1 MAIYYQ
7 EAGPYEKFLQTQSFV
22 KDINGQIRET
32 GERLRYTISEDAKK
46 LIASNEILAETFGSG
61 FNRINGTL
69 EWGFGRLEYA
79 MQNVESAIDSLHSML
94 DDRLGHMLHYMEIQ
108 IMLQKGIWKELRIPD
123 FKKEQRYYIQKGY
136 DLYLDRLVEP
146 ALKSLLQAEA
156 SEEDFSEFRVLETIG
171 HIYIGESECY
181 NAEKALDYFIRAAR
195 FAEPE
200 RKNPKKAAE
209 YYMHASWAAYL
220 LRNFNKAIELVQKSI
235 NLNPRLSR
243 SHYFLAKY
251 NACLCNTD
259 NSVNALEKAIRFDRN
274 YCILVDIDGDFN
286 NVRDG
291 VLLAFDKLKNDAKI
305 RAKQALDNADQPLN
319 DLEVWGAADKTAALA
334 VHSLAKA
341 LEKYASDTFF
351 GYLDV
356 LPLTQTA
363 IKNAQDAVN
372 AQKQL
377 LDAEYKSS
385 LSKLEHTLREAAG
398 YDAYQHV
405 EQEFVEASK
414 MMDKIKRSSRWDDF
428 QSWKKVH
435 KVILNAQE
443 LAEKALTVA
452 KEEFGIETQKRAKR
466 KEAIRWVK
474 ILSPL
479 AYSLV
484 ALIFFPLL
492 IWPPDN
498 AIVIVAT
505 VLGLAVLVSI
515 LNGDI
520 KSFIAFLLIVLAA
533 SIPMAIVEW
542 IAGESTWLGVFEAI
556 LLGSIGSFLV
566 SKAK

>member
-22 KDINGQIRET
+22 KDINGQVKET
-32 GERLRYTISEDAKK
+32 GERLRYTISEETKN

-61 FNRINGTL
+61 FNKVNGTL

-156 SEEDFSEFRVLETIG
+156 SEEDFSEYKVLETIG
-171 HIYIGESECY
+171 HIYVGESECY

-220 LRNFNKAIELVQKSI
+220 LRNFSKAIELVQKSI
-235 NLNPRLSR
+235 NLNPQLSR

-251 NACLCNTD
+251 NACLRNTD

-291 VLLAFDKLKNDAKI
+291 VLLSFDKLKNDAKI
-305 RAKQALDNADQPLN
+305 RAKQALDNANRPLD
-319 DLEVWGAADKTAALA
+319 DLKAWGAADKIAALA
-334 VHSLAKA
+334 VHSFAKA

-356 LPLTQTA
+356 LPLTQTV

-377 LDAEYKSS
+377 LDADHKSS
-385 LSKLEHTLREAAG
+385 LSKLEHTLREAER
-398 YDAYQHV
+398 YNAYQHA
-405 EQEFVEASK
+405 EQEFKEASK
-414 MMDKIKRSSRWDDF
+414 LMDKIKASPRWDNF
-428 QSWKKVH
+428 QSWEKGH

-452 KEEFGIETQKRAKR
+452 KEEFRIETHKRAKR
-466 KEAIRWVK
+466 KEAITWLK

-479 AYSLV
+479 AYSLI
-484 ALIFFPLL
+484 ALIFFS
-492 IWPPDN
+492 IQNSPPD
-498 AIVIVAT
+498 IVVVIAVM
-505 VLGLAVLVSI
+505 VLGPAVLVAI
-515 LNGDI
+515 LSGKI
-520 KSFIAFLLIVLAA
+520 YSFFAFLGIGLVA
-533 SIPMAIVEW
+533 SIPMAIVES
-542 IAGESTWLGVFEAI
+542 IVGESTWLSVFEAI

-566 SKAK
+566 SKTK